1 MNNYITK
8 KADLSLWIRIVKSSF
23 MIYAKGQAILVFQKE
38 CRLILREPQHTK
50 KLLQVSFG
58 IFNDVLDYIQ
68 KCDRCQRQSSLLP
81 NLKSKMHN
89 VPVSSHVMKLVG
101 LDTDICFLR
110 EVDGY
115 RHLIVCID
123 YFTKWSEAKP
133 TRDKTVLTVATFL
146 YELMCRH
153 GCFEVQIND

>member
-1 MNNYITK
+1 MAKDRQVVIHDIREGSGDTS
-8 KADLSLWIRIVKSSF
+8 LS
-23 MIYAKGQAILVFQKE
+23 KGMLAHFERTSTYEKIAAGLFWY
-38 CRLILREPQHTK
+38 
-50 KLLQVSFG
+50 G

-81 NLKSKMHN
+81 NLKTKMHN

-115 RHLIVCID
+115 RHLIVCIN

-146 YELMCRH
+146 YELMCHH